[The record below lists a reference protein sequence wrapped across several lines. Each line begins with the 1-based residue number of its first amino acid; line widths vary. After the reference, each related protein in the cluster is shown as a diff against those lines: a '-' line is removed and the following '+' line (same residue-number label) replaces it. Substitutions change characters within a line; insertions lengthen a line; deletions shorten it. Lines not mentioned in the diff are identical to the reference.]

1 MADEVIK
8 TRFEGDAASLVTEVE
23 KARASVKKLSA
34 QDLPLVKSELNSAFT
49 ASQRT
54 ANSMR
59 DLSGAARGSSSNM
72 LVLAQVADDAQYGMR
87 GIANQIPQLA
97 MALGGSAG
105 LAGVVSLAALA
116 IWKLTPALI
125 SLYSSADPKNVI
137 EATKEYGR
145 VLAQNLDTL
154 RATSIEQQRARAI
167 ADSNQSAAAAVQS
180 QTSADPTVARIE
192 AEIAAKARLRTAED
206 ALIAA
211 RNRAQLSSADAG
223 GVNTAEIQRQQ
234 LARAQDLARAR
245 AAEDAASQ
253 SALSKAAADAANNL
267 QTSAE
272 NFAAQFKANIA
283 AAAEEADRLKRNLA
297 FAEAAA
303 AQAQTEFDGAKNKS
317 SITNE
322 AKNLK
327 ITKQRLEAEKQL
339 LADALAQETAL
350 RAQAAAAEAAFA
362 AEQKAYADKS
372 TAAAA
377 EIMRQKESAAFREQT
392 TAAQKQEL
400 ENQLKITAAA
410 EAKAAAD
417 KASAAAKKA
426 AKDAELA
433 AEKAAA
439 QGASKA
445 DFAAELQALRLQAAG
460 REKEATALRE
470 KSRLAKEAAALA
482 QATGISEEKALAL
495 VREKAALEKSVTDQK
510 ERGNRGEQSNGRI
523 KLFKRGESA
532 TTFARP
538 GDGLAKSVIEKNVL
552 IAENRR
558 AQNIAAQKPDNGTST
573 LDDLL
578 TVSKQQLKV
587 WETNLG
593 LV

>member
-8 TRFEGDAASLVTEVE
+8 TRFEGDAGNLVIEVD
-23 KARASVKKLSA
+23 KARKVIKKLSV
-34 QDLPLVKSELNSAFT
+34 QDLPLVQAELNSAHT
-49 ASQRT
+49 AAQRT
-54 ANSMR
+54 ANGMR
-59 DLSGAARGSSSNM
+59 GLDTATKSSGRNM
-72 LVLAQVADDAQYGMR
+72 LVMAQVADDAQYGMR
-87 GIANQIPQLA
+87 GLANQIPQLA
-97 MALGGSAG
+97 MALGGGAG
-105 LAGVVSLAALA
+105 LAGVVSIAALA
-116 IWKLTPALI
+116 IWKLTPALVA
-125 SLYSSADPKNVI
+125 LYSSADPANVI
-137 EATKEYGR
+137 AGAKEYGR
-145 VLAQNLDTL
+145 VLSQNLDVL
-154 RATSIEQQRARAI
+154 RATAAEMLRARDI
-167 ADSNQSAAAAVQS
+167 AASTQASAAAVQT
-180 QTSADPTVARIE
+180 QTAADPTVNRIE

-211 RNRAQLSSADAG
+211 RNRAQLSSAEAG
-223 GVNTAEIQRQQ
+223 GGDTAEIQRQQ

-253 SALSKAAADAANNL
+253 SALSKAAAEAANRL

-272 NFAAQFKANIA
+272 NFAGQFKANIA

-303 AQAQTEFDGAKNKS
+303 GQAQTEFDGAKDKS
-317 SITNE
+317 ATGNE
-322 AKNLK
+322 SRNLK

-339 LADALAQETAL
+339 LADALAQEAAL

-362 AEQKAYADKS
+362 TEQKALADKS

-377 EIMRQKESAAFREQT
+377 EVMRQKESQAMRDQAA
-392 TAAQKQEL
+392 AAAKEDL

-410 EAKAAAD
+410 QAKADAD

-426 AKDAELA
+426 AKDAEA
-433 AEKAAA
+433 AAAKEAA

-445 DFAAELQALRLQAAG
+445 DFATELQALRLAAAG
-460 REKEATALRE
+460 RQKEAEALRE

-538 GDGLAKSVIEKNVL
+538 GNGLAKSVIEKNVL
-552 IAENRR
+552 IAEQRR
-558 AQNIAAQKPDNGTST
+558 AQNLAAQKPENGVAI
-573 LDDLL
+573 LDDIHTVNKQLL
-578 TVSKQQLKV
+578 KI

-593 LV
+593 TV